1 MKKLF
6 TKSLIVAAAM
16 FTSVSAFAADTF
28 KIDTDGAHASINFK
42 ISHLGFSY
50 IHGRFNTFDGE
61 FSFSQDNPSDAK
73 VSVTID
79 ANSIDSNHA
88 ERDKHIRS
96 ADFLETDKYPTASFT
111 STGFKMTGDKQ
122 GVLTGDLTL
131 KGVTKSIEIAV
142 NHVGQGDDPWGNF
155 RSGFEGSTALTI
167 ADFGITQ
174 PYLPADMQ
182 IELQFGIEG
191 IRQ

>member
-6 TKSLIVAAAM
+6 TKSAIIAAAM
-16 FTSVSAFAADTF
+16 FTSVSAFAADSF
-28 KIDTDGAHASINFK
+28 KIDTDGAHAYIDFK
-42 ISHLGFSY
+42 ISHLGYSW
-50 IHGRFNTFDGE
+50 ISGRFNTFEGD
-61 FSFSQDNPSDAK
+61 FSFSQDNPSDAQ

-79 ANSIDSNHA
+79 ATSIDSNHA

-96 ADFLETDKYPTASFT
+96 ADFLETDKFPSASFT
-111 STGFKMTGDKQ
+111 STGFNYTGDGK

-131 KGVTKSIEIAV
+131 KGVTKSIEIEV
-142 NHVGQGDDPWGNF
+142 SHIGQGDDPWGNY
-155 RSGFEGSTALTI
+155 RSGFLGETALTI

-182 IELQFGIEG
+182 VFLELGVEG